1 MECTT
6 TPHTHTPWKKCK
18 LVGQKAPLKPQE
30 VWATRVRLQME
41 SRPRELALF
50 DLSIDSKLRACD
62 LVKLRV
68 CHGDRATQGRLLA
81 VSSFGSHCS
90 VADRFV
96 APYIGPGSA
105 ICGQIDRLSWP
116 TATQQNGRSTC
127 EPD

>member
-1 MECTT
+1 
-6 TPHTHTPWKKCK
+6 
-18 LVGQKAPLKPQE
+18 
-30 VWATRVRLQME
+30 ME